1 MGYPSRYLMKSINKH
16 SVHQNN
22 RDSHFKTGRSDDSE
36 IFIRIEDEEKLK
48 QGTTLSQVSKQE
60 NLLSKLLKK

>member
-22 RDSHFKTGRSDDSE
+22 RDCLFKTGRSDDSE
-36 IFIRIEDEEKLK
+36 IFIRIEDEEKLE
-48 QGTTLSQVSKQE
+48 QGTTLPQVSKQE